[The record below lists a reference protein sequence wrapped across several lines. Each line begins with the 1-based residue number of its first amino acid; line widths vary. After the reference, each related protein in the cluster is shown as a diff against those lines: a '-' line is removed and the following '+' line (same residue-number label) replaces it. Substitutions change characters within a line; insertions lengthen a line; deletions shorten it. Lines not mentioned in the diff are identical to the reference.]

1 MIWRFACLYCILA
14 VLPPQ
19 SVLCASERRAL
30 LELRVNEVKKEEV
43 VVYLRGDDVLARV
56 TDLYKAGLR
65 SFKGR
70 RDKIRGE
77 EYVSLKSLAP
87 NVFFLIDDSDLSLR
101 LTADP
106 TFLDPTIIPLKT
118 IRPPAI
124 VYREDTSGFLNYAFN
139 LRDFQRFEA
148 FSEAGLTIKNALLYG
163 SVSRNSE
170 GQFVRGFSN
179 ITLSQHDR
187 LNRAIFGDV
196 LVNSDVLGGN
206 LVMAGVQFARDFGLD
221 PYFVRNPTIN
231 YSGAVTVP
239 STVDIYVN
247 GRFLRQVAVPPGQFE
262 FQDLPVPA
270 GAGETR
276 LVVRDAFGGERE
288 YGTQYYFTAGLLKAG
303 LHDFSYNLGVQRKNL
318 GTESWDYGPF
328 VLLGRHRFGITDQ
341 ITAGFR
347 LEASPS
353 VVNVGSSVV
362 MGLPLGEMELAAAAS
377 SEQGIAGGAAFLG
390 YNYLSELFN
399 FGLSARLLSPSYA
412 TTSLKGS
419 DSRSWLNVNAVT
431 GFRVRPNTGVL
442 LRYTFD
448 DSQSQGSMH
457 RFSVSLSTRLMNDI
471 SLFINGA
478 HTQQGRRS
486 SNEVYTG
493 LTFLLGHT
501 TAALSYENRD
511 GLGRETILLQ
521 KSLPLGS
528 GYGYRLQ
535 AGTREGDDVA
545 VDSLAQYQGA
555 YGRYEAAY
563 SHSAGQNLT
572 NLRLAGGLAVIGQR
586 FYLSRP
592 IQQSFGVIQVP
603 GIEKVRGYASNQ
615 EIGYS
620 NSDGD
625 IFVPNLLPYYGNKLG
640 ISDKD
645 IPLNYTID
653 ATERL
658 VAPPLRGGSL
668 AVFPVRRIQRVTGK
682 VGVEKAG
689 QRSIPSYG
697 QLTVTAGGK
706 IFESPIGKQGE
717 FYLENVTPGRHAA
730 VIDYKDQSC
739 HFYLEV
745 PSSEES
751 VIELGVLRCVNQ

>member
-1 MIWRFACLYCILA
+1 MIWRFLSLFCVLVV
-14 VLPPQ
+14 VLPCI
-19 SVLCASERRAL
+19 VCAADRRAL
-30 LELRVNEVKKEEV
+30 LELRVNEVKKEEIA
-43 VVYLRGDDVLARV
+43 VYLRGDDVLARV
-56 TDLYKAGLR
+56 ADLHKAGLR
-65 SFKGR
+65 SFKGLR
-70 RDKIRGE
+70 NEIRGE
-77 EYVSLKSLAP
+77 NYVSLKSLAP
-87 NVFFLIDDSDLSLR
+87 NFSFMIDETDLSLR
-101 LTADP
+101 LKADP
-106 TFLDPTIIPLKT
+106 AFLGSTVIPLKT
-118 IRPPAI
+118 SRPSQI

-139 LRDFQRFEA
+139 LRDFKRFEA

-187 LNRAIFGDV
+187 LTRAIFGDT

-231 YSGAVTVP
+231 YSGAVTTP

-247 GRFLRQVAVPPGQFE
+247 GQFVRQVSLPPGQFE

-276 LVVRDAFGGERE
+276 LVVRDAFGGEKE
-288 YGTQYYFTAGLLKAG
+288 YGAQYYFTAGLLKAG

-318 GTESWDYGPF
+318 GKESWDYGPF
-328 VLLGRHRFGITDQ
+328 VLLGRHRFGITDW

-347 LEASPS
+347 LEASPN
-353 VVNVGSSVV
+353 VVNGGSSVV
-362 MGLPLGEMELAAAAS
+362 MGLPLGEMELAAAVS
-377 SEQGIAGGAAFLG
+377 SERGLAGGAAFLG

-419 DSRSWLNVNAVT
+419 DTRSWLNVNAIT

-448 DSQSQGSMH
+448 DSQSQGSIH
-457 RFSVSLSTRLMNDI
+457 RFSVSLTTRLMNEI
-471 SLFINGA
+471 SLFINGT
-478 HTQQGRRS
+478 HTQQGRKS

-511 GLGRETILLQ
+511 GPGRETILLQ

-535 AGTREGDDVA
+535 ASTREGEDVA

-563 SHSAGQNLT
+563 THLAGQNLT
-572 NLRLAGGLAVIGQR
+572 NLRFAGGLAVIGQR

-640 ISDKD
+640 ISDTD
-645 IPLNYTID
+645 VPLNYTID
-653 ATERL
+653 ATEQI
-658 VAPPLRGGSL
+658 VAPPLRGGAL

-682 VGVEKAG
+682 LGIETRG
-689 QRSIPSYG
+689 QSSIPSYG
-697 QLTVTAGGK
+697 QLTIIADGK
-706 IFESPIGKQGE
+706 AIESPIGKQGE
-717 FYLENVTPGRHAA
+717 FYLENIPPGRYAS
-730 VIDYKDQSC
+730 VIDYKDQRC